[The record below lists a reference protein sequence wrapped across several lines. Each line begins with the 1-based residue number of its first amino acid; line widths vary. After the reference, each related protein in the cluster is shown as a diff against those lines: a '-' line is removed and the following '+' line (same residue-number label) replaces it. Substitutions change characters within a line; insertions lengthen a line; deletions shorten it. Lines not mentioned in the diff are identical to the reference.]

1 MFKLRGA
8 KTGLAIA
15 CAGIVTPLQVADR
28 SARYLRKRQ
37 ARRGQGCRHSAH
49 RPTSNREGGGAGMSS
64 ERNSTAIGFL
74 TVVRHEPHGLFG
86 GYLLLNRNG
95 RPLEFHCTAPV
106 KPNRA
111 QEILYGATL
120 ESYLYGEAIG
130 ATLTAKSSSPIDFL
144 CVDVRAALAVRD
156 FIEAPVALVAAET
169 EPVGEN
175 LPLFRVDGPH
185 DQGLQRFSLG
195 RYASAVSRRH
205 AADEALLVERSRHL
219 ADHFDLAEPF
229 ARIRGAIDEARR
241 GAKA

>member
-1 MFKLRGA
+1 
-8 KTGLAIA
+8 
-15 CAGIVTPLQVADR
+15 
-28 SARYLRKRQ
+28 
-37 ARRGQGCRHSAH
+37 
-49 RPTSNREGGGAGMSS
+49 MSS
-64 ERNSTAIGFL
+64 ERNSKAIGFL

-130 ATLTAKSSSPIDFL
+130 ATLAAKSSTPVDFV
-144 CVDVRAALAVRD
+144 CVDVEAALAVRD
-156 FIEAPVALVAAET
+156 FIEAPVALVTT
-169 EPVGEN
+169 ELEQSPDDR
-175 LPLFRVDGPH
+175 PLFRVDGPH
-185 DQGLQRFSLG
+185 AGGLERFRIG
-195 RYASAVSRRH
+195 RYAGAVSKRH
-205 AADEALLVERSRHL
+205 AADQALLLERSGQL
-219 ADHFDLAEPF
+219 AEHFDLAEPF

>member
-1 MFKLRGA
+1 
-8 KTGLAIA
+8 
-15 CAGIVTPLQVADR
+15 
-28 SARYLRKRQ
+28 
-37 ARRGQGCRHSAH
+37 
-49 RPTSNREGGGAGMSS
+49 MSS

-111 QEILYGATL
+111 QEILYGTTL

-130 ATLTAKSSSPIDFL
+130 ATLTAKSSASIDFL
-144 CVDVRAALAVRD
+144 CVDVPAALAVRD
-156 FIEAPVALVAAET
+156 FVDAPVALVLPES
-169 EPVGEN
+169 EPAPDDQ
-175 LPLFRVDGPH
+175 PLFRVDGPH
-185 DQGLQRFSLG
+185 AGGLARFRLG
-195 RYASAVSRRH
+195 RYASAVSKRH
-205 AADEALLVERSRHL
+205 AADEALLLERSAQL

>member
-1 MFKLRGA
+1 
-8 KTGLAIA
+8 
-15 CAGIVTPLQVADR
+15 
-28 SARYLRKRQ
+28 
-37 ARRGQGCRHSAH
+37 
-49 RPTSNREGGGAGMSS
+49 MSS

-130 ATLTAKSSSPIDFL
+130 ATLTAKSSASIDFL
-144 CVDVRAALAVRD
+144 CVDVPAALAVRD
-156 FIEAPVALVAAET
+156 FIDAPVALVTTET
-169 EPVGEN
+169 EPAVDDR
-175 LPLFRVDGPH
+175 PLFRVDGPH
-185 DQGLQRFSLG
+185 AQGLERFRLG
-195 RYASAVSRRH
+195 RYEGAVSKRH
-205 AADEALLVERSRHL
+205 ADDEALLLERSRQL
-219 ADHFDLAEPF
+219 AEHFDLVEPF

-241 GAKA
+241 GAKS

>member
-1 MFKLRGA
+1 MG
-8 KTGLAIA
+8 
-15 CAGIVTPLQVADR
+15 
-28 SARYLRKRQ
+28 
-37 ARRGQGCRHSAH
+37 
-49 RPTSNREGGGAGMSS
+49 S
-64 ERNSTAIGFL
+64 ERNATAIGFL

-86 GYLLLNRNG
+86 GFLLLNRNG

-144 CVDVRAALAVRD
+144 CVDVEAALAVRD
-156 FIEAPVALVAAET
+156 FIDAPVALVTT
-169 EPVGEN
+169 ESEPAVDDQ
-175 LPLFRVDGPH
+175 PLFRVDGPH
-185 DQGLQRFSLG
+185 AAGLERFRIG
-195 RYASAVSRRH
+195 RYDGAVSKRH
-205 AADEALLVERSRHL
+205 AADQAVLVERCGQL